1 LAGIFL
7 ISGFFRVTASRLISG
22 FHPMQGRS
30 NSEAD
35 SHGARRGPL
44 WKFTKPL
51 WYFPWVFVWRH
62 EKPMG
67 FSHGNTMGLT
77 DGLQARMHRR
87 TVSNHKSMFIV
98 FALALCV
105 DCHGIKWHW
114 DLYIQCP
121 ILTSANQTRLAGK
134 TTIYFRDSSG
144 ILQPP
149 LMTPEGTPSH
159 EIMTN
164 PSLTVLRCIK
174 PVLTR
179 G

>member
-1 LAGIFL
+1 MFGWHRFNQRGFLGSPPPGWFQDFIPCRADPTVFSWLARCQTWPVVEIHQAT
-7 ISGFFRVTASRLISG
+7 V
-22 FHPMQGRS
+22 
-30 NSEAD
+30 
-35 SHGARRGPL
+35 
-44 WKFTKPL
+44 
-51 WYFPWVFVWRH
+51 VF
-62 EKPMG
+62 PMG
-67 FSHGNTMGLT
+67 FLFGDMKNLWFFPNGTPWDWQM
-77 DGLQARMHRR
+77 QARMHRR
-87 TVSNHKSMFIV
+87 TVSKSMFIV

-114 DLYIQCP
+114 DLCIQCP

-134 TTIYFRDSSG
+134 NTIYFRDSSG

-164 PSLTVLRCIK
+164 PSFTVLRCIK
-174 PVLTR
+174 PVWTR